1 MSVFTGPLSYAIR
14 ACAIRA
20 CADHAVRACADHA
33 VRACADH
40 AVRASAI
47 RVLRVLD
54 CAIDGA
60 PATLIAQ
67 SRLCGE
73 AAR

>member
-20 CADHAVRACADHA
+20 CADHAVRA
-33 VRACADH
+33 
-40 AVRASAI
+40 SAI

-54 CAIDGA
+54 CAIKVAGA
-60 PATLIAQ
+60 PSIAQ

>member
-14 ACAIRA
+14 ACAI
-20 CADHAVRACADHA
+20 RACADHA